1 MMHAAPAD
9 TDKSTPATD
18 TLTCARVRFVVL
30 FLVVISAWPCQ
41 ARSRF
46 ESRRAKPWH
55 AVHLLNYN
63 SDTDLEAL
71 GQNLGTLAAM
81 GIDTVI
87 LEVDYNFA
95 FKSHPELRRGSNP
108 ITREGARKFAATCRK
123 LGIRLIPE
131 FQSLGHQSWKSE
143 TFPLLTVY
151 PLFDLTPGAFPG
163 NEGVYCREWD
173 PLNPAVGKMVFQL
186 MDELI
191 DAFRA
196 KAFHVGMD
204 EVFLLGSDLSLSTKG
219 KDPSMLFA
227 KAVND
232 IHRHLVRKRHVEMLM
247 WGDRL
252 IDGKTIVFGEW
263 ESSINGTAAAIDM
276 IPKDIIVCPW
286 HYELRDAY
294 PSIPMLLDKGFRVLP
309 AGWNKLEAARAL
321 IEYSRQHDSP
331 KLLGYMFTTWGV
343 KKEALIDFPVL
354 VEGLKLLRAD
364 TRCSH
369 S

>member
-1 MMHAAPAD
+1 MHRYQHRHG
-9 TDKSTPATD
+9 S
-18 TLTCARVRFVVL
+18 LNFFRLSSCWFVVM
-30 FLVVISAWPCQ
+30 FLVVISVWPCL
-41 ARSRF
+41 ARSPF

-63 SDTDLEAL
+63 SDTELEAL
-71 GQNLGTLAAM
+71 AQNLAKLSAM
-81 GIDTVI
+81 GINTVI

-95 FKSHPELRRGSNP
+95 FKSHPELRRGTNP

-123 LGIRLIPE
+123 LGIRVIPE
-131 FQSLGHQSWKSE
+131 FQSLGHQSWKNE
-143 TFPLLTVY
+143 TFPLLTAY
-151 PLFDLTPGAFPG
+151 PSFDLTPGAFPG
-163 NEGVYCREWD
+163 NEGLYCREWD
-173 PLNPAVGKMVFQL
+173 PLNPSVTKIVFQL
-186 MDELI
+186 IDELI

-196 KAFHVGMD
+196 SAVHVGMD

-232 IHRHLVRKRHVEMLM
+232 LHEHLVRKRHVEMLM

-252 IDGKTIVFGEW
+252 IDGKTLVFGEW
-263 ESSINGTAAAIDM
+263 ESSVNGTAAAIDM

-294 PSIPMLLDKGFRVLP
+294 PSIPMFLGKGFRVLP
-309 AGWNKLEAARAL
+309 AGWNKLDAARAL
-321 IEYSRQHDSP
+321 IEYSRQYDSP

-354 VEGLKLLRAD
+354 VEGLKLLGD
-364 TRCSH
+364 ETRPVQSQPR
-369 S
+369 

>member
-1 MMHAAPAD
+1 M
-9 TDKSTPATD
+9 SD
-18 TLTCARVRFVVL
+18 TLKCAGVWFVLL
-30 FLVVISAWPCQ
+30 FLAAISAWPCQ

-46 ESRRAKPWH
+46 ESRRAQSWH

-71 GQNLGTLAAM
+71 GQNLGKLAEM
-81 GIDTVI
+81 GINTLI

-108 ITREGARKFAATCRK
+108 ITRDGARKFAATCRK

-131 FQSLGHQSWKSE
+131 FQSLGHQSWKGE
-143 TFPLLTVY
+143 TFPLLTAY
-151 PLFDLTPGAFPG
+151 PSFDLTPGAFPG
-163 NEGVYCREWD
+163 NEGIYCREWD
-173 PLNPAVGKMVFQL
+173 PLNPAVAKIVFQL
-186 MDELI
+186 MDEII
-191 DAFRA
+191 DAFHA
-196 KAFHVGMD
+196 SAVHVGMD

-232 IHRHLVRKRHVEMLM
+232 IHRHLVRERHVEMLM

-252 IDGKTIVFGEW
+252 IDGKTNDYGEW
-263 ESSINGTAAAIDM
+263 EASMNGTAAAIDM

-294 PSIPMLLDKGFRVLP
+294 PSIPMFLDKGFRVLP
-309 AGWNKLEAARAL
+309 TGWNKLEAAKAL
-321 IEYSRQHDSP
+321 IEYSRQYDSP

-354 VEGLKLLRAD
+354 VEGLKLLRAE
-364 TRCSH
+364 TRPPNRNH
-369 S
+369 DRL